1 MCNCFT
7 YRPELLRT
15 TLSSTS
21 LRKLKY
27 FPFLSNSFEKW
38 ERAEQ
43 AERPPLLQKL
53 HRASDSLWKM
63 FCRVST
69 NAKNF
74 SAQDGKSLVP
84 AKSGAV
90 SDEEIRRNPSKQ
102 TFQVQELETIFFLF
116 RCHDRWQMIE
126 FETDRKN
133 GNWSNLKLIDIIYDQ
148 VFGEI
153 KETHALNEINLPV
166 YQFSLA

>member
-1 MCNCFT
+1 M
-7 YRPELLRT
+7 
-15 TLSSTS
+15 SSTS

-27 FPFLSNSFEKW
+27 FHFLSNSFEKW

-43 AERPPLLQKL
+43 AERPPRLQKL

-90 SDEEIRRNPSKQ
+90 SDEEIRGNPSKQ
-102 TFQVQELETIFFLF
+102 TFQVQELETIIFCFEATTDGKWSNLKL
-116 RCHDRWQMIE
+116 IE
-126 FETDRKN
+126 KMV
-133 GNWSNLKLIDIIYDQ
+133 NWSNLKLIDIIYDQ

-153 KETHALNEINLPV
+153 KETHWMKQI
-166 YQFSLA
+166 S

>member
-1 MCNCFT
+1 MYNCFT
-7 YRPELLRT
+7 YWPELLRT
-15 TLSSTS
+15 TMSSTS

-27 FPFLSNSFEKW
+27 FHFLSNSFEKW
-38 ERAEQ
+38 ERAERV
-43 AERPPLLQKL
+43 ERPPLLQKL

-90 SDEEIRRNPSKQ
+90 SDEEIRRNPSKR
-102 TFQVQELETIFFLF
+102 TFLGSKGRNDYFLF
-116 RCHDRWQMIE
+116 RSHDRWQMI
-126 FETDRKN
+126 DK
-133 GNWSNLKLIDIIYDQ
+133 WSNLKLIE
-148 VFGEI
+148 FEI
-153 KETHALNEINLPV
+153 DRHNLRSSFWWNKGSSLNEINLPV
-166 YQFSLA
+166 CQFSLA